1 MCIFAITQAQ
11 YILIHQALLEH
22 NQFGETEIPLSE
34 LHSTLSTLRSKVPPS
49 EVSLMEEEFEVLMTR
64 CNERRLSVFAAVQ
77 SHQKSTFI
85 LKDGCLRARRSVLSL
100 RFLFLHLSLS
110 LS

>member
-49 EVSLMEEEFEVLMTR
+49 EVSLMEEEFEVLFQT
-64 CNERRLSVFAAVQ
+64 VYY
-77 SHQKSTFI
+77 
-85 LKDGCLRARRSVLSL
+85 
-100 RFLFLHLSLS
+100 
-110 LS
+110 

>member
-34 LHSTLSTLRSKVPPS
+34 LHSTLNTLRSKVPPS
-49 EVSLMEEEFEVLMTR
+49 DVSLMVEEFEVLSLFIIEMVR
-64 CNERRLSVFAAVQ
+64 YKRGWGRYRL
-77 SHQKSTFI
+77 
-85 LKDGCLRARRSVLSL
+85 GG
-100 RFLFLHLSLS
+100 
-110 LS
+110 